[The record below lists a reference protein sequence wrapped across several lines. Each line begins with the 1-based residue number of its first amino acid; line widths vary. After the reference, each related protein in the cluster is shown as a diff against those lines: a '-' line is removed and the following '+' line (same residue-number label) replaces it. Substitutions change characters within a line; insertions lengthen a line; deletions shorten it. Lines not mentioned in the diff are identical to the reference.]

1 VRPRRPGDRGFVT
14 VWTVA
19 LATVCWS
26 LVGLVYDGG
35 RALRHRSDAYGA
47 AAAAAR
53 AGVQQLD
60 EDAAVEGI
68 VEIDQ
73 VRARS
78 AAMGYLTRR
87 GYSGSV
93 SFEGT
98 DVVVEVTG
106 DTQLQV
112 LPGTMHFVVSASAR
126 PYRGEDPA

>member
-1 VRPRRPGDRGFVT
+1 MRPLRPGDRGFVT

-73 VRARS
+73 AQART
-78 AAMGYLTRR
+78 AAMGYLSRR
-87 GYSGSV
+87 GYSGTV

-106 DTQLQV
+106 DTQLRV